1 MNSFKEQCLT
11 EPPTSSTHKFVGPFY
26 FTHNAFVSGLS
37 GQLHAADE
45 SYFTDIKNDVNT
57 GFKNMFIFAV
67 NFSGNN
73 FALKR
78 P

>member
-1 MNSFKEQCLT
+1 MFNRTTDKFNSQICRTFLL
-11 EPPTSSTHKFVGPFY
+11 
-26 FTHNAFVSGLS
+26 THNAFVSGLS